1 MSTNRTHTDD
11 ERQSRTARLPLR
23 LSEQL
28 LADVTAHARTRGE
41 DRSAFVR
48 RAIRQAIASD
58 RVQDYR
64 AAAKRAFADR
74 VFEPEED

>member
-11 ERQSRTARLPLR
+11 ESASRTARLPLR

-48 RAIRQAIASD
+48 RAIRRTIASD

-64 AAAKRAFADR
+64 DGVKRAFHDR
-74 VFEPEED
+74 VFTEED